1 MHGWKTGDAGLGYV
15 VEEQTKMCLKVY
27 AEDPSRIRQDANN
40 ERRISQGGYAA
51 RQLEELVQNA
61 TDAARKGGGRV
72 EVFLSDYALY
82 VANDGEAFSEQGVR
96 SVMASDISAKNDEQI
111 GKFGIGFKSLLAV
124 SDEPRV
130 FSRSI
135 SFGFDHAWATEVLR
149 GEGYDV
155 EHYPTMRLAR
165 VLDPVADGSAADS
178 VLAQMMEWASTV
190 VVAPLAGVADG
201 LAARLAQFSP
211 EFILFSPHLKQ
222 VRLRS
227 AVAGSEGQEALLAGD
242 RTVERIDAGNGFVGV
257 RSGDKTT
264 TWSVASKQ
272 IAVSSGAFEEAGH
285 VAGRRTVDV
294 QYAVQYPPSKSDGTF
309 WAYFPTEYKTTL
321 SGIVNAPWKLSDDRR
336 HLLDSLFNRE
346 LLQVL
351 PELVGEALARFSDP
365 EQGVS
370 ILDALPSRG
379 GELGAKEARNWAD
392 EIINGPI
399 FAHMR
404 SRACLLSAAGTLRR
418 PKDLNWL
425 ADLGVDSWLR
435 EWAETPGAP
444 LADWLHPAAYSAEE
458 RRLKVSR
465 LMGTGAQIDVSA
477 AGLDDWLEALV
488 VPNQMKGSA
497 HAIRLAARMLRDDEA
512 VDALARR
519 SRGKDRAAYASQI
532 KQQVESARILMLEDG
547 SMAVARKGTVF
558 IRVPGEDSSD
568 AAFVSPELAAEAG
581 VSAALNTLG
590 VVLRDRSG
598 QLRQH
603 IQAWKAKRHIPGSE
617 QMWANMW
624 PVLRDLP
631 VDAALNILRED
642 LEPDFKS
649 DVRVRTRA
657 GKWVKVG
664 EAFLPGRLVPADGSR
679 DAEFLIDPREH
690 SSDDELL
697 RHLGAVDLPRTVAN
711 GQREPWYQA
720 WEDAA
725 RDHLAQSAG
734 LSDASRA
741 EIDAPSTV
749 TWPLEPVTR
758 MSAAAKQVVTSLLL
772 MRGLPAPVPVRFKYG
787 DKSIRVIGPETYF
800 LRLHAVFQTTHGLL
814 PAHHV
819 LLPVEGLREGVF
831 PKVDLDSDTARHLG
845 ISESLDKLP
854 AEAWQRMKQTVD
866 SWRTPD
872 RDDDRAHF
880 YAWCL
885 FQGPAGLLDTMV
897 VPVGRDRKLADAA
910 HIGVT
915 TSRATMESLIDA
927 GLPGL
932 FLEDPDDLEQF
943 VEVLGMPRGEQL
955 LQEEIIAEPAGEE
968 VFLTDAYPPLRL
980 RLEASDQ
987 SLKLQPVSRLVRMTS
1002 TPKGQVARPLP
1013 SRREGDV
1020 VFVTATD
1027 KRLRLLQTS
1036 DAVGLNL
1043 TSADA
1048 DSVLA
1053 SMEKAATD
1061 KLRTAIKRCKND
1073 DERLVL
1079 AAGEEALRRSVPA
1092 QALATLDQEREG
1104 AAATEVAAL
1113 SRAVH
1118 GVGILKHLRAVL
1130 EENGLEPPKEWAGR
1144 RLTRQWVDGLGFPS
1158 DWAGFPGS
1166 QRAAVEMIDG
1176 PAVLKPLH
1184 PYQEF
1189 VTERIEALLHGVGA
1203 DRGVVSLPTGA
1214 GKTRVTVEALV
1225 NAVRNDLIRHDQP
1238 LIWIAQT
1245 DELCEQAAETW
1256 TFVWRAIG
1264 PSVPMRLGRLW
1275 GTNEVSEEPG
1285 SFQLIIATTAKL
1297 LSLVEGR
1304 AEDYRWLT
1312 DPSVVVVDEAHTSTA
1327 SSYTQVLEWLGRGNR
1342 GRNRSVRRPLIG
1354 LTATPFRGR
1363 SAEETERLVKRY
1375 DGNRLDRGAFVK
1387 QDPYEE
1393 LQDMGVLAQVRHEI
1407 LAGVDVMLSENE
1419 KHDIQ
1424 KLSRLP
1430 AAVSDRLGSDMAR
1443 TLRVV
1448 DHIASLPDD
1457 WTVIAFA
1464 PSVENARVLAALLAH
1479 RGISAVSIS
1488 SDTETA
1494 ARRHYVDEFKAGRI
1508 RVLTNFNVLTQGFDA
1523 PRVQAV
1529 YVARPT
1535 FSPNVYQQMIG
1546 RGLRGPLNGGSE
1558 EVLIVNVKDNFE
1570 QFGDLLAFNEFEYLW
1585 AKR

>member
-1 MHGWKTGDAGLGYV
+1 M
-15 VEEQTKMCLKVY
+15 VEEQTTMCLKVY

-51 RQLEELVQNA
+51 RQFEELIQNA
-61 TDAARKGGGRV
+61 TDATRKGGGRI
-72 EVFLSDYALY
+72 EVYLSDTTLY
-82 VANDGEAFSEQGVR
+82 VANDGDAFSEQGVR
-96 SVMASDISAKNDEQI
+96 SVMASDISTKNDDQI
-111 GKFGIGFKSLLAV
+111 GKFGIGFKSVLAV
-124 SDEPRV
+124 SDSPRV
-130 FSRSI
+130 FSRSV
-135 SFGFDHAWATEVLR
+135 SFGFDRTWSEETLR
-149 GEGYDV
+149 SAGYDF
-155 EHYPTMRLAR
+155 EHYPAMRLAR
-165 VLDPVADGSAADS
+165 ILDPVRDGSAADP
-178 VLAQMMEWASTV
+178 VLKELMAWASTI
-190 VVAPLAGVADG
+190 VVAPLAGDVKP
-201 LAARLAQFSP
+201 LAGRLAQFSP
-211 EFILFSPHLKQ
+211 QFILFAPHLKQ

-227 AVAGSEGQEALLAGD
+227 GVTDARGQAALLAGD
-242 RTVERIDAGNGFVGV
+242 RVVQRRDTGDGFVTV
-257 RSGDKTT
+257 KAGDEATV
-264 TWSVASKQ
+264 WSVATKQVSVSK
-272 IAVSSGAFEEAGH
+272 AAFDEAGH
-285 VAGRRTVDV
+285 VAGRKAVEV
-294 QYAVQYPPSKSDGTF
+294 QYAVQFPPGKSDGAF

-336 HLLDSLFNRE
+336 HLLESVFNRE
-346 LLQVL
+346 LLEVL
-351 PELVGEALARFSDP
+351 PELVGEALSRFAGT
-365 EQGVS
+365 EQAVS

-392 EIINGPI
+392 EEINLPI
-399 FAHMR
+399 FKHMQ
-404 SRACLLSAAGTLRR
+404 SRACLLNAAGKLRR
-418 PKDLNWL
+418 PSELKWL
-425 ADLGVDSWLR
+425 GDIGVDSWL
-435 EWAETPGAP
+435 EQWAKAADAP
-444 LADWLHPAAYSAEE
+444 TADWLHPAAYSVEE

-465 LMGTGAQIDVSA
+465 LKGAGAQIDVSA
-477 AGLDDWLEALV
+477 TRLGEWLEALV
-488 VPNQMKGSA
+488 VPGQVQGSA
-497 HAIRLAARMLRDDEA
+497 HAIKLAARLLSDDAA
-512 VDALARR
+512 VSALVRR
-519 SRGKDRAAYASQI
+519 SRGKDQTAYRLEI
-532 KQQVESARILMLEDG
+532 DRQVKSARILMLEDG
-547 SMAVARKGTVF
+547 SLAVARKGKVF
-558 IRVPGEDSSD
+558 IRVPGEGPSD
-568 AAFVSPELAAEAG
+568 VAFVAPALAAEPG
-581 VSAALNTLG
+581 VTDALNTLG
-590 VVLRDRSG
+590 IVLMDRSG
-598 QLRQH
+598 ELRSH
-603 IQAWKAKRHIPGSE
+603 IQRWNGDRGRPGSE
-617 QMWANMW
+617 RIWADIW
-624 PVLRDLP
+624 RVLRALP
-631 VDAALNILRED
+631 IEAAHPILTED
-642 LEPDFKS
+642 LVGDFRTS
-649 DVRVRTRA
+649 VRVRTAA
-657 GKWVKVG
+657 GAWVTVG
-664 EAFLPGRLVPADGSR
+664 NAFLGGRLVPADGSR
-679 DAEFLIDPREH
+679 DREFLIDPAEH
-690 SSDDELL
+690 ADDDEWLQL
-697 RHLGAVDLPRTVAN
+697 FGAVELPRSLS
-711 GQREPWYQA
+711 GELREPWYEK
-720 WEDAA
+720 WEATA
-725 RDHLAQSAG
+725 RKSFVDNTRFVDQTK
-734 LSDASRA
+734 A
-741 EIDAPSTV
+741 EIVAPSTV
-749 TWPLEPVTR
+749 SWPLQPVTR
-758 MSAAAKQVVTSLLL
+758 MSDSAKRVVTDLLL
-772 MRGLPAPVPVRFKYG
+772 IRGLPSPVVVKHRSE
-787 DKSIRVIGPETYF
+787 SIRVVGPETSF
-800 LRLHAVFQTTHGLL
+800 LRAHAVFETSHGLL
-814 PAHHV
+814 PARMT
-819 LLPVEGLREGVF
+819 LLPSEGLKEGVF
-831 PKVDLDSDTARHLG
+831 PTV
-845 ISESLDKLP
+845 SLDPSVAKTIGVADGLGSL
-854 AEAWQRMKQTVD
+854 AADAWVRMKSTVD
-866 SWRTPD
+866 SWRTPE

-885 FQGPAGLLDTMV
+885 FQGPVGLLDTMV
-897 VPVGRDRKLADAA
+897 VPVGRDRKLAEAS

-980 RLEASDQ
+980 RLEAGDQ

-1027 KRLRLLQTS
+1027 KRLRLLQAS

-1048 DSVLA
+1048 DSVLV

-1176 PAVLKPLH
+1176 PAVLNPLH

-1225 NAVRNDLIRHDQP
+1225 NAVRNDLVRHDQP

-1285 SFQLIIATTAKL
+1285 SFQLVIATTAKL

-1375 DGNRLDRGAFVK
+1375 DGNRLDRGAFMK

-1407 LAGVDVMLSENE
+1407 LAGVDVKLSENE

-1494 ARRHYVDEFKAGRI
+1494 ARRHYVEEFKAGRI